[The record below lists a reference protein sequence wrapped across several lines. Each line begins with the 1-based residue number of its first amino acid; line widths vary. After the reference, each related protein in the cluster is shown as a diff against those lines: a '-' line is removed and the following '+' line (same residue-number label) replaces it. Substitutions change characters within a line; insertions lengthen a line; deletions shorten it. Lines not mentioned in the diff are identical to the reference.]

1 VRQCEEAN
9 IGKNNTAEICD
20 FDVYLQK
27 VNTPFHRFINIYILM
42 CNCDI
47 YSNMPLGFCRVGPWG
62 MQGRRKLYFIGGGE
76 GGAESEGFLD
86 FGEDLTEFRWSENSV
101 LICQNLQFSS
111 TKWAKV
117 YLINYIFW
125 ISYGKVWVIPSFFAV
140 LHGLNAKGL
149 HDFEK
154 RMIISKFKL
163 SV

>member
-1 VRQCEEAN
+1 MTF
-9 IGKNNTAEICD
+9 TATCPLAFVELVPGECRA
-20 FDVYLQK
+20 VGSS
-27 VNTPFHRFINIYILM
+27 IL
-42 CNCDI
+42 
-47 YSNMPLGFCRVGPWG
+47 LG
-62 MQGRRKLYFIGGGE
+62 